1 MKVKGVK
8 TMDYKEDGFVGG
20 QVSEIITLIVGVGI
34 AALVLVF
41 VSVLGGSTY
50 NLIEDDISEISDANV
65 KASVT
70 ASSQAGFSAMETV
83 GDYLPLIVLAIVIF
97 IILGLIMGLGRGTGS
112 GTAL

>member
-1 MKVKGVK
+1 
-8 TMDYKEDGFVGG
+8 MDYYEEGMVGG

-41 VSVLGGSTY
+41 VSTLGGSTY
-50 NLIEDDISEISDANV
+50 DLVEEDIDSITDANV
-65 KASVT
+65 QESVEN
-70 ASSQAGFSAMETV
+70 AALAGFDAMETV

-97 IILGLIMGLGRGTGS
+97 IILGLIMGLGRGSAG